1 MVKRWLR
8 RITPDKEAIRRHK
21 HLRIFGN
28 LLHDGNL
35 WHLNRRSAAGGFA
48 VGLFVMYLPIPFQMV
63 VSATVAI
70 LVRVNLPLSVALV
83 WITNPITMPPLF
95 YLAYRVGA
103 WTLGQPPGHEAFH
116 FTAEWLTN
124 SLQEI
129 WAPLLLG
136 SVLCGTF
143 CAAVGYAT
151 IQFLWRWHLIRQ
163 IRIRRAR
170 YQTAPA
176 VRTPSSKRQT

>member
-8 RITPDKEAIRRHK
+8 RITPDKETLHRHK
-21 HLRIFGN
+21 HLQIFGD

-35 WHLNRRSAAGGFA
+35 WHLNRRSAAGAFA

-63 VSATVAI
+63 VSAAVAI

-83 WITNPITMPPLF
+83 WITNPITMPPMF
-95 YLAYRVGA
+95 YLAYLVGA
-103 WTLGQPPGHEAFH
+103 SALGQPPTHEEFH
-116 FTAEWLTN
+116 LTAEWLSN
-124 SLQEI
+124 SLREL

-136 SVLCGTF
+136 SVLCGIF
-143 CAAVGYAT
+143 CASLGYAA
-151 IQFLWRWHLIRQ
+151 IQILWRWHLIRQ

-170 YQTAPA
+170 YQTSAA
-176 VRTPSSKRQT
+176 VKTPSSRRQT